1 MPMTSASTPVFQ
13 ARSETETGDGPLW
26 RALDALDKASLN
38 ADIVLPAAAF
48 DRVVE
53 LIENPP
59 APSTKMRQLLR
70 RGPP

>member
-13 ARSETETGDGPLW
+13 ARSETGDGPLW
-26 RALDALDKASLN
+26 RALDALDKAGELN